1 MGVGKVRTRSGFD
14 TDTAAPHVTSTCKV
28 IAVAAF
34 SLLRDLLLLLFYAL
48 PGTPQN
54 CRLYALMAL
63 RLAIYVAEGI
73 SFYALILTIVVG
85 EDETDPGILVELTR
99 LLLCHATERASLT
112 TRKRRAVPLLH
123 DSTADLRPTWLALL
137 ADVNASFPELS
148 QVISNLTSQDYPQ
161 DWDEDHLEHLNN
173 TTTFPNASDT
183 TVDLLPSSSPD
194 PPSPT
199 WTSATTTRNPTWTLS
214 PTPDF
219 SSSTLATTSFSP
231 LDITT
236 SSSPLDITASTW
248 INRGWSGYH
257 TSWCLKVQEIQNH
270 HITFNCS
277 ASLMEPLAVLL
288 LLIIICSAVSAVV
301 GYLCG
306 KVQAKAQV
314 AASG

>member
-199 WTSATTTRNPTWTLS
+199 YSDRTSPHSCRVKVSLAGRTCSQRGFSKSVKTLGWIACLRHYVASCTAPPRRNIIHNPILIEG
-214 PTPDF
+214 
-219 SSSTLATTSFSP
+219 TSCNGDLHRSV
-231 LDITT
+231 LR
-236 SSSPLDITASTW
+236 A
-248 INRGWSGYH
+248 
-257 TSWCLKVQEIQNH
+257 V
-270 HITFNCS
+270 TFGRRN
-277 ASLMEPLAVLL
+277 VLWGCMFL
-288 LLIIICSAVSAVV
+288 
-301 GYLCG
+301 
-306 KVQAKAQV
+306 
-314 AASG
+314 